1 MKIPRLQNEKQNPEN
16 KVHEQEKISKFPDPK
31 ETKSEKMSNRK

>member
-16 KVHEQEKISKFPDPK
+16 KVHEQEKNPRDFKINS
-31 ETKSEKMSNRK
+31 